1 MKNIWNCIKFEG
13 EIKDGEKVYSIKN
26 TEETIT
32 YFDNIPE
39 DDFDELLEDI
49 DTKARKQGKTANEYL
64 DSSYRK
70 SSLKEFIKEFGKEL
84 MEKLRKHRNGEV
96 KITEKT
102 DALGQKR
109 IRKTGIGGHS
119 YQAVRED
126 LLKIKGDTIPPDPKD
141 DEPFVAMLKMF
152 DKDNPTP
159 EGFINKNNSTI
170 RIDGKQQRGAATMF
184 PKNWNEARI
193 EEEIAFAYKNKIKTD
208 SKIQNNVLVEN
219 YVGKA
224 STGMEIEFIYNDGK
238 LITTPP
244 KVNHPRIN

>member
-1 MKNIWNCIKFEG
+1 MGNMWNCIILDTKV
-13 EIKDGEKVYSIKN
+13 KDGKKVCSIKN
-26 TEETIT
+26 KDGNIT
-32 YFDNIPE
+32 YFDDVPE
-39 DDFDELLEDI
+39 DSLDDLVKDI
-49 DTKARKQGKTANEYL
+49 EAKAKKEGKTANEYL
-64 DSSYRK
+64 DNVYRK
-70 SSLKEFIKEFGKEL
+70 SSLKEFIKEFGKEF
-84 MEKLRKHRNGEV
+84 MEKLRKHRNGEI
-96 KITEKT
+96 KISEKI

-119 YQAVRED
+119 YQAVRDD
-126 LLKIKGDTIPPDPKD
+126 LLKIKGDTIPPNPKD

-152 DKDNPTP
+152 DKDNPTA

-224 STGMEIEFIYNDGK
+224 NTGMEIEFIYNDGK